1 MAIPIKAVLS
11 VSTAGF
17 KTAMS
22 GATKVLG
29 GFVAIAKAA
38 SLALVG
44 LTAGFAALIL
54 RQSALIDRLGKVSKV
69 TGVAVETLQKFQF
82 AAELAGVNSDQAAIA
97 LRRFSRRLGEAQKNT
112 GELAPTLRRLGIDLR
127 DSNGEFKTAEEVLFE
142 LADGI
147 RDTEGA
153 SAKLAIAFKAFDSE
167 GAELVNTLNQGGD
180 ALRGVFGEA
189 TALGFVL
196 RKDAVQG
203 VENFRDELTKLLFL
217 ISGLTSQFT
226 AALSPALTQI
236 TKDLTDFLKSVAK
249 EKGGF
254 EELGSYLKF
263 EFFNIL
269 IKITQAFGA
278 LYNIFVKLG
287 NLVVEVGAK
296 MGIFEDETIATKNAL
311 EILQDLGTGGF
322 TLNFGGVLADLLE
335 VKGAGEETREVL
347 ESVLGGAGMIV
358 SDEERLAAI
367 AELEERLKGLQE
379 AGPLFGEM
387 NVDALVEYLKKLRD
401 AEPLVIT
408 INKGVEDQRTT
419 WEKIIDFLEAGVEN
433 LKAFQ
438 DATVDWANTFENVA
452 TRLGTPME
460 RLQKTIEDG
469 LVTGVEKFEDT
480 LTDAILTGKADFSDL
495 GEHIKKV
502 FAKALVQRFIT
513 GPILSIFGLAS
524 GGPAKAGQP
533 YIVGE
538 EGPELFIPKNSGTV
552 VPNDETNAIMG
563 AGGPGMGMAAPTV
576 NYNIN
581 AVDAASFK
589 QLVARDPEF
598 IFNVT
603 QAGARRIPG

>member
-44 LTAGFAALIL
+44 LTAAFAALVL

-69 TGVAVETLQKFQF
+69 TGVAVETLQRFGF
-82 AAELAGVNSDQAAIA
+82 AAELAGVSTDQAQIA

-127 DSNGEFKTAEEVLFE
+127 DSNGEFKNAEEVLFE

-147 RDTEGA
+147 ANTEGA
-153 SAKLAIAFKAFDSE
+153 SAKLSIAFKAFDSE
-167 GAELVNTLNQGGD
+167 GAELVNTLNKGGD
-180 ALRGVFGEA
+180 ALRRVFDEA
-189 TALGFVL
+189 DALGFVL
-196 RKDAVQG
+196 NRSAVQG
-203 VENFRDELTKLLFL
+203 VENFRDELTKLGF
-217 ISGLTSQFT
+217 ISSGIASQFT
-226 AALSPALTQI
+226 AALAPALKLVTE
-236 TKDLTDFLKSVAK
+236 DFVNFLKTAAA
-249 EKGGF
+249 ERGGF
-254 EELGSYLKF
+254 ESLGNYLKF
-263 EFFNIL
+263 EFFNVL
-269 IKITQAFGA
+269 IVLTEAFGK
-278 LYNIFVKLG
+278 LFNIFVGLG
-287 NLVVEVGAK
+287 NTILSIGRELGLFK
-296 MGIFEDETIATKNAL
+296 DEAGDTAEAL
-311 EILQDLGTGGF
+311 KILQDLDIGPTFNLGPI
-322 TLNFGGVLADLLE
+322 LADLLNFKTVTGD
-335 VKGAGEETREVL
+335 VKDILEEVL
-347 ESVLGGAGMIV
+347 GDAGMVIT
-358 SDEERLAAI
+358 DEERLAAI

-379 AGPLFGEM
+379 QGPVFQEM
-387 NVDALVEYLKKLRD
+387 NVDALVEYLRKLRD

-408 INKGVEDQRTT
+408 INKGVEDQRTI
-419 WEKIIDFLEAGVEN
+419 WQKIIDFLDHGVEN

-438 DATVDWANTFENVA
+438 TLTVDWANTFENVA

-538 EGPELFIPKNSGTV
+538 EGPELFIPRNSGTV
-552 VPNDETNAIMG
+552 VPNDETMAM
-563 AGGPGMGMAAPTV
+563 AGGQGFGMSAPTV

-581 AVDAASFK
+581 AVDAQSFK